1 MWMIWWTSL
10 PYDAIW
16 YSDNDVNNDDD
27 NNDNNKNSDNDLN
40 NTNNSEINT
49 NNNKM
54 ILPKQDDL
62 HDNSNDNNGNYKY
75 NRW

>member
-1 MWMIWWTSL
+1 MKW
-10 PYDAIW
+10 YDEPA
-16 YSDNDVNNDDD
+16 YHMMRYGDSDNDVNNDDD
-27 NNDNNKNSDNDLN
+27 NKDNNINSDNDVN